1 MSTKP
6 KCLNNPRDPKEPQI
20 KMLENPQGPEMIQKP
35 NAWITLGT
43 QKSPKLKCLKI
54 HRDPKW

>member
-20 KMLENPQGPEMIQKP
+20 KMLENPQGPKMIQKP
-35 NAWITLGT
+35 NAWITLET
-43 QKSPKLKCLKI
+43 QKEPHTQLLQK
-54 HRDPKW
+54 

>member
-6 KCLNNPRDPKEPQI
+6 KCLNNPREPKEPQI
-20 KMLENPQGPEMIQKP
+20 KMLESPQGLKMIHKP

-43 QKSPKLKCLKI
+43 QKEPQTQILQK
-54 HRDPKW
+54 